1 MKFFLNSK
9 YCPISKSNVNTVVTD
24 MNNVESSIDSNSSI
38 EEYNINNNYN
48 RNDIVN
54 NSSISDR
61 ENRNVDIRDNI
72 NNSVVT
78 NNVVY
83 SRSIGEN
90 CINISSFQSNEC
102 VNII

>member
-90 CINISSFQSNEC
+90 RINISSFQSNEC